1 MLLRPSLLALVL
13 CSATGCDSGPSAP
26 LGKHWLA
33 PTFDLQPGVQD
44 DTTCESLIAWVFN
57 DGHLANGSAV
67 FYAPGSNV
75 PRTRCGALEFAE
87 DANDPGEVVLHWR
100 LTEGNRW
107 QRWTR
112 RLRLAIDGSAVDTAY
127 DSVFYATPPET
138 TALLALANDRYEVI
152 SFAHQK
158 ANDPSLLYNGE
169 INGRAQP
176 GH

>member
-1 MLLRPSLLALVL
+1 VSGGCGMLLRQSLLALAL
-13 CSATGCDSGPSAP
+13 CFAAGCDSGPSAP
-26 LGKHWLA
+26 LGKHWLT

-44 DTTCESLIAWVFN
+44 DTTCDSLIAWVFN

-67 FYAPGSNV
+67 FYAAGSNV

-112 RLRLAIDGSAVDTAY
+112 RL
-127 DSVFYATPPET
+127 
-138 TALLALANDRYEVI
+138 
-152 SFAHQK
+152 
-158 ANDPSLLYNGE
+158 
-169 INGRAQP
+169 
-176 GH
+176 